1 VKKRKDKEY
10 LTSLE
15 IADLLMV
22 TTATVRQWAQ
32 KGKLPAQITPGGH
45 RRFYIKD
52 VEHFAASMGI
62 DIHARKGNKET
73 RILVVDDDS
82 GMRNLVVEFLENE
95 IEGVLVDSA
104 SNGFEAGQKIVQFEP
119 IIAIIDVMMPGI
131 NGVEV
136 CKLVRANPD
145 LRNIKIIAMT
155 GYFSDS
161 NVSAVMDAGADV
173 CLKKPLDF
181 DELRNVLDIRATD
194 N

>member
-119 IIAIIDVMMPGI
+119 TIAIIDVMMPGI

>member
-1 VKKRKDKEY
+1 MKKRKDKEY

-119 IIAIIDVMMPGI
+119 TIAIIDVMMPGI